1 MENKKLEKFF
11 LIGFFLILALPLLN
25 LPPLF
30 SPPDWG
36 KTIVFRIIL
45 SIMIFVFIWQVLFKN
60 VSGSH
65 PGGRRDGFPDN
76 TGFSKEIKII
86 LFLLLALFG
95 IFLLATIF
103 SLDPHFSFWGNPYR
117 AGGFLNFAFYIIFAI
132 LAFLIIRQRDW
143 QKIWDF
149 SIFIG
154 ILVCVVA
161 IFQQFGILKEIFI
174 FTERRPPSTIGITT
188 ALSIYLLLLS
198 FLTLAFG
205 IKTPWRKWFGAK
217 KIYYLLSFVLFILVS
232 VFITQTRSVYIG
244 LAVGF
249 LYFLFFYPAFSGTSS
264 ARKFLFKKAIL
275 IKVFTAILLI
285 LIGFT
290 VYYVNTQP
298 ELPQFVKENKILK
311 WTANR
316 LSIKTALKDPRVS
329 GWPVAWQAVKA
340 RPILGY
346 GPENFSIGFDKFY
359 DPSLPLFLGGGERG
373 GWWDR
378 AHNIFFDTVGQAGI
392 LAFIIYLSLF
402 IILFQQLQKLK
413 RAEKNADIS
422 SGKPSRRSPGWLPGQ
437 RPEQKYYDEQYRN
450 FQSPVIC
457 HGIQATLLAYFTANI
472 FSFDVFSTYL
482 IFFLII
488 GYSLYLISEN
498 CGENRK
504 GENYK
509 DQTSTV
515 LTNPSRSVL
524 DGLRKYR
531 APVLVL
537 LLVGL
542 IWFIWQY
549 NIKPLHINTQINI
562 ALHQAEKKNFEGAVA
577 TMENILP
584 CHSFLD
590 NYLRLQYVSVIGQCI
605 EKNPETAGQLAPRA
619 YFILKEN
626 IKLRPYYTRNWML
639 LGAYTNHLIIKE
651 QEANPELAEKLKE
664 EADYYFEKANELSPE
679 RQEILVEWIKTDF
692 YREQFS
698 AAEKKAQKCIEYNPN
713 FKECYWQMYLAN
725 VYLKNEEEAEKYFKI
740 AKEKRCPI
748 NSEVS
753 LLEIVNAYIKT
764 ENYQKLAETYQSL
777 IKLKPEKPQ
786 YYASLA
792 TCYKILGEY
801 EKAKEEAFKV
811 LEISPES
818 KEMVEEFLR
827 SLE

>member
-1 MENKKLEKFF
+1 MENKKLEKFY
-11 LIGFFLILALPLLN
+11 LVGFFLILFLPLLN

-402 IILFQQLQKLK
+402 IALLWQLQKV
-413 RAEKNADIS
+413 KNHLS

-549 NIKPLHINTQINI
+549 NIKPFQINTQINI
-562 ALHQAEKKNFEGAVA
+562 ALYRAENKNFDGAVA

-584 CHSFLD
+584 RHSFLD

-605 EKNPETAGQLAPRA
+605 EKNPETANQLAPRA
-619 YFILKEN
+619 YQILKEN
-626 IKLRPYYTRNWML
+626 IKIRPYYTRNWML

-651 QEANPELAEKLKE
+651 QGANPELAEKLKV
-664 EADYYFEKANELSPE
+664 EADYYFHKAEELSPK
-679 RQEILVEWIKTDF
+679 RQEVLAEWIKTDIL
-692 YREQFS
+692 S
-698 AAEKKAQKCIEYNPN
+698 EKYEKAKEKAQKCIDYNPN
-713 FKECYWQMYLAN
+713 FRDCYWQMYLTN
-725 VYLKNEEEAEKYFKI
+725 VYLGNDKDADKYFEIVKGTYY
-740 AKEKRCPI
+740 PI
-748 NSEVS
+748 NSEIS
-753 LLEIVNAYIKT
+753 LLQLVNAYIKT
-764 ENYQKLAETYQSL
+764 ENYQKLAETYQKL
-777 IKLKPEKPQ
+777 VKLKPEKTQ
-786 YYASLA
+786 YHASLA

-801 EKAKEEAFKV
+801 EKAREEALKV
-811 LEISPES
+811 FELSPES
-818 KEMVEEFLR
+818 KAEVEQFLQQ
-827 SLE
+827 LPD